1 MSELQGDL
9 AGLGVMAELP
19 EDLTRLIKNDLRV
32 DFGDDYHS
40 VVVTVGD
47 RKFWRL
53 DKRWRYKSGPYCGV
67 HEIVKAM
74 IDFEN
79 RDSFNMTNNQG
90 RIFEFVVEQFGS
102 AIDAACETISELRR
116 QIIKQNGIPK
126 PQVDYFSG
134 QFNRNQ
140 CGTGKRT
147 PYVYLM
153 RHTNGL
159 TKIGFS
165 YSPQAREK
173 TLQAEDPRLRLIAT
187 KQAHKNVETR
197 LHRIFSDKRVR
208 GEWFDLSNREVDWMR
223 FLCGFESVEDLAVV
237 SG

>member
-1 MSELQGDL
+1 MSGLQGGL
-9 AGLGVMAELP
+9 AGLGVMTELP

-40 VVVTVGD
+40 VVVAVGD

-53 DKRWRYKSGPYCGV
+53 DRRWRYKSGPYCGV

-74 IDFEN
+74 IDF
-79 RDSFNMTNNQG
+79 DSREQFSMTNNQA
-90 RIFEFVVEQFGS
+90 RIFEFAVEQFGN
-102 AIDAACETISELRR
+102 AIDAACQTISELRR
-116 QIIKQNGIPK
+116 QIIKQDITLKPK
-126 PQVDYFSG
+126 VDYFSS
-134 QFNRNQ
+134 QLDRSQ
-140 CGTGKRT
+140 CGTDRRT

>member
-1 MSELQGDL
+1 MS
-9 AGLGVMAELP
+9 ELP

-53 DKRWRYKSGPYCGV
+53 DRRWRYKSGPYCGV
-67 HEIVKAM
+67 HELVKAM

-79 RDSFNMTNNQG
+79 RDGFNMTNNQG

-126 PQVDYFSG
+126 PQVDYFPG
-134 QFNRNQ
+134 QFDRSQ
-140 CGTGKRT
+140 YETGKRT
-147 PYVYLM
+147 SYVYLM

-165 YSPQAREK
+165 HSPQAREK
-173 TLQAEDPRLRLIAT
+173 TLQAEDPRLRLFAT
-187 KQAHKNVETR
+187 KQAPKSIETR
-197 LHRIFSDKRVR
+197 LHRIFADKRVR
-208 GEWFDLSNREVDWMR
+208 GEWFELSSREIDWMV
-223 FLCGFESVEDLAVV
+223 FLCGFESIEDLAVV
-237 SG
+237 NG